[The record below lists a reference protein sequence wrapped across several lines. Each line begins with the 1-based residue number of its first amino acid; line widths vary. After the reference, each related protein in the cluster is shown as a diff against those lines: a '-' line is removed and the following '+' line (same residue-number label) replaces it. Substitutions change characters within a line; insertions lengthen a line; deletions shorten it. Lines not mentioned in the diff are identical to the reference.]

1 MPKLDNV
8 IRAPDGVPVAW
19 RLLRMGQNPL
29 NYGGKDLT
37 LELTPEA
44 ALSAMEYHKT
54 KGQKVP
60 LDSRHFL
67 YHLADK
73 LHVPEADVR
82 KMMPETPGTFGFGD
96 LESRTDG
103 LWLTNIEYAPLGRE
117 LMKERVF
124 RYFSPGLRGIDPA
137 TMTPI
142 TGAAGD
148 NFRVTSVALE
158 NEPALNDIPSLT
170 DSEPDAGT
178 RVTLSAINHSIRR
191 LQMTKLEQALARLLG
206 KTSVAL
212 AAEGGGDVTAAADA
226 VNAVA
231 DLLNQVKT
239 ALSLGPEST
248 PEDIGKALTSA
259 MEKLNGG
266 TELVAKLKAALG
278 LPAEATGE
286 QMEGA
291 ALGAKR
297 SSETNAALSA
307 RLQAIETERETGKR
321 DGLIE
326 EGLRSGKLTKAQAE
340 NWAKTQ
346 TSAALS
352 AFLTTAPVVVD
363 LTEHGDN
370 PPERPTGAPLSANE
384 RKIYETLGLTEEEQK
399 GMKHAE

>member
-1 MPKLDNV
+1 MLLDDV
-8 IRAPDGVPVAW
+8 IRGPDGVPTAW
-19 RLLRMGQNPL
+19 RLLRMGQNQL
-29 NYGGKDLT
+29 NYGGKALTLDLT
-37 LELTPEA
+37 PAA

-54 KGQKVP
+54 KGQKIP

-73 LHVPEADVR
+73 LHVPESDVR

-96 LESRTDG
+96 LESKPDG

-142 TGAAGD
+142 VGAAAD

-170 DSEPDAGT
+170 GGEPDAGN
-178 RVTLSAINHSIRR
+178 RVTLSAIKQSIRR
-191 LQMTKLEQALARLLG
+191 LQMTPLEQALAKLLG

-212 AAEGGGDVTAAADA
+212 AADGGGDVTAAADA
-226 VNAVA
+226 VNGIAE
-231 DLLNQVKT
+231 LLKQIKA
-239 ALSLGPEST
+239 ALALKPEST
-248 PEDIGKALTSA
+248 PEEVGKALTDA
-259 MEKLNGG
+259 VTKLGEG
-266 TELVAKLKAALG
+266 DKLLGKLKTALG

-291 ALGAKR
+291 ALGAKK

-326 EGLRSGKLTKAQAE
+326 EGLRSGKLTSAQAE
-340 NWAKTQ
+340 GWAKTQ

-352 AFLTTAPVVVD
+352 AFLATAPVVVD
-363 LTEHGDN
+363 LTEHGGT
-370 PPERPTGAPLSANE
+370 PPERPTGVPLSASQK
-384 RKIYETLGLTEEEQK
+384 RIFETLGVTEEEQK
-399 GMKHAE
+399 GMTNAQ

>member
-1 MPKLDNV
+1 MLLDDV
-8 IRAPDGVPVAW
+8 IRGPDGVPTAW

-29 NYGGKDLT
+29 NYGGKALTLDLT
-37 LELTPEA
+37 PAA

-73 LHVPEADVR
+73 LHVPESDVR

-96 LESRTDG
+96 LESKPDG

-142 TGAAGD
+142 TGAAAD

-170 DSEPDAGT
+170 GSEPDAGT
-178 RVTLSAINHSIRR
+178 RVTLSAIKQSIRR
-191 LQMTKLEQALARLLG
+191 LQMTPLEQALAKLLG

-212 AAEGGGDVTAAADA
+212 AADGGGDVTAAADA
-226 VNAVA
+226 VNGIAE
-231 DLLNQVKT
+231 LLGQIKA
-239 ALSLGPEST
+239 ALALKPEST
-248 PEDIGKALTSA
+248 PEEVGKALTDA
-259 MEKLNGG
+259 
-266 TELVAKLKAALG
+266 VAKLGDGDKLLGKLKTALG

-291 ALGAKR
+291 ALGAKA

-321 DGLIE
+321 DGLIA
-326 EGLRSGKLTKAQAE
+326 EGLRSGKLTSAQAE
-340 NWAKTQ
+340 GWAKSQ

-352 AFLTTAPVVVD
+352 AFLATAPVVVD
-363 LTEHGDN
+363 LGSGNDA
-370 PPERPTGAPLSANE
+370 PPKRESSAPLSANA
-384 RKIYETLGLTEEEQK
+384 RKIYETLGLTADQIKELN
-399 GMKHAE
+399 HAE